1 MTQDEYR
8 LSVPGEIFKL
18 ALLTGSVIFLIWLFN
33 TNDEAAKIFINGKPR
48 SEMALYAA
56 FTFGF
61 VLYKA
66 MLVSLKLLLKNP
78 LLAIIGIP
86 IAVILTIVIWAV
98 CLMLF
103 RLLPD
108 KQLAEKLTEIV
119 PIILT
124 VGTGAVHIL
133 LLIGAIREN

>member
-48 SEMALYAA
+48 SEMAVYAA
-56 FTFGF
+56 FYFGF

-66 MLVSLKLLLKNP
+66 IFASLKLLLKNP
-78 LLAIIGIP
+78 LLGIIGVP
-86 IAVILTIVIWAV
+86 IVIILTIVMWAV
-98 CLMLF
+98 CLLLF

-108 KQLAEKLTEIV
+108 KQLAERLIEIV
-119 PIILT
+119 PVILT
-124 VGTGAVHIL
+124 VGTAALHVF
-133 LLIGAIREN
+133 LLIEAIREA